1 LSLFQAIIKI
11 LGSVWGVWS
20 IAAFGLGI
28 FLWVASLAIKKA
40 RLSRLTEA
48 STYRF
53 LRLSMILAFL
63 LALAGLVMATVKEA
77 PGRLPPNRARINSL
91 TLVLKSEDATERR
104 HAAEELVLYGDEAAR
119 ELVRAVHEEAERLS
133 SEMLARAGSGD
144 FTDVWKG
151 LLGQSPWRTSFLD
164 VASACLVRIGD
175 PAVPHI
181 VRQLALESEE
191 MEFLIREASERSV
204 NENPNLLEIL
214 VQGQAL
220 LGAAG
225 VGVKSGI
232 VRAVLSETLR
242 EIGPVAVP
250 ALLDSLESPR
260 LLLRATAF
268 EVLLGMPEVAD
279 PTIRRLEELRARSR
293 SEAERQQYL
302 AAIRLLE
309 SRRP

>member
-1 LSLFQAIIKI
+1 MSFFQAIIKI

-77 PGRLPPNRARINSL
+77 PGKLPPNRARINYL
-91 TLVLKSEDATERR
+91 TLVLKGEDATERR

-119 ELVRAVHEEAERLS
+119 ELVRAIHEEAERLS
-133 SEMLARAGSGD
+133 SEILERATSGD
-144 FTDVWKG
+144 FTDVWMG
-151 LLGQSPWRTSFLD
+151 LLGKSPWRTPFFD
-164 VASACLVRIGD
+164 VASACLVRIGG
-175 PAVPHI
+175 PAVPHV
-181 VRQLALESEE
+181 VRQLALESEG
-191 MEFLIREASERSV
+191 MEFQIRDVSKRGW
-204 NENPNLLEIL
+204 NESPNLLEFL
-214 VQGQAL
+214 GQWQAL

-225 VGVKSGI
+225 MGVKSGI
-232 VRAVLSETLR
+232 VREVLSDTLK
-242 EIGPVAVP
+242 EIGPVALP
-250 ALLDSLESPR
+250 ALLDGLESPR

-268 EVLLGMPEVAD
+268 EVLLGMPEAAN
-279 PTIRRLEELRARSR
+279 PTIRRLEELRARSQ